1 MLSGRGGRLA
11 APLDQVAQSTAD
23 LVYKKVRKP
32 CDDVH
37 TVFLNILRVTFGH
50 CLRIHGM
57 LLRRCRGNFHRGISS
72 FHTV

>member
-1 MLSGRGGRLA
+1 MA

-57 LLRRCRGNFHRGISS
+57 PLRRCRGNFHRGISS